1 MSWYNPQ
8 TWAEVTA
15 AIHAGYVFNSTR
27 LGVKADHAH
36 LVCGHY
42 STRAMLSGHLDDFA
56 KHIIESNDGVHERY
70 MSSDRYQAQRPDDVA
85 YFVTRDGNALAYITR
100 AGDVVLNPRTDVG
113 LPRYRNAL
121 RHLEPALKTLATRA
135 AGGRFFES

>member
-1 MSWYNPQ
+1 MSWYAPQ
-8 TWAEVTA
+8 TWAEVIA
-15 AIHAGYVFNSTR
+15 AIECGYVFNSTR

-56 KHIIESNDGVHERY
+56 QHIIASNDGVHERY
-70 MSSDRYQAQRPDDVA
+70 MSSDRYHAQKPDDVA
-85 YFVTRDGNALAYITR
+85 YFVMRDGNALVYITR
-100 AGDVVLNPRTDVG
+100 AGDVVVNPRVDAG
-113 LPRYRNAL
+113 LPRFRDAV
-121 RHLEPALKTLATRA
+121 RRMRPALTSLGTRA